1 MFKIFFILLEILEKT
16 HEEIFNNLGGD
27 EIFLLVTQN
36 PEAIKE
42 KIEINIMKNNCMTKK
57 KLKGEKIF
65 VVLLMA

>member
-1 MFKIFFILLEILEKT
+1 MFKKNFILLEILEKT

-42 KIEINIMKNNCMTKK
+42 KIKIKIMKNTSMTKK
-57 KLKGEKIF
+57 SKGKKIF
-65 VVLLMA
+65 VVHLRT